1 LTFSHL
7 TFIYHLDFDIWILD
21 PMGKRRKSRE
31 LALQALYQLDVV
43 KEDPESVVQLFW
55 ENFSPREEIKAFCSS
70 LIEGTWSN
78 REEIDELIKRNSE
91 HWRVERMALVD
102 RNILR
107 MAVFELCYCPDIP
120 YKVTLNEA
128 IEMAKRFGSEDSGS
142 FINGILD
149 RIAKQNRKSGGRIG
163 SED

>member
-1 LTFSHL
+1 
-7 TFIYHLDFDIWILD
+7 
-21 PMGKRRKSRE
+21 MGKRRKSRE

-43 KEDPESVVQLFW
+43 NEDPEDVVQLFW

-70 LIEGTWSN
+70 LIEGTWKN
-78 REEIDELIKRNSE
+78 REEIDELIKRHSE

-107 MAVFELCYCPDIP
+107 LAVFELCYCPDIP

-149 RIAKQNRKSGGRIG
+149 RIAKQNRKSGGQIG